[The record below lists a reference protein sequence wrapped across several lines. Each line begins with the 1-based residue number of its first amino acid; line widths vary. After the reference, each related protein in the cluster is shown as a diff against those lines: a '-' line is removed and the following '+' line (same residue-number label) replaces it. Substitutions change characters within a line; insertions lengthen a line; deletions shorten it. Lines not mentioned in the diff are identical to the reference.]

1 VPHRFRGAKL
11 ASLARMIR
19 SNWRLV
25 AAVVACAATFSNR
38 ARAAAPEPAP
48 WQPGVSAEQPRPEGR
63 ELNGHVFTPVV
74 NLIGP
79 FATTSFGSF
88 MLLGF
93 GSTNGSLTLQLPG
106 NPLPP
111 PQTFRGSVDY
121 AAVGGILSFEYAF
134 LRDFQARI
142 GLSETIYSGTTGA
155 SAAVVGSNARLGGNV
170 GLTAGLPI
178 GQSVRVA
185 AVIDA
190 SYAPRLGLVL
200 GPAIESAFAG
210 CSAGTANCRFDFD
223 QLFQQKN
230 VFTFQP
236 GVAASYAP
244 SRAVGLTGNVSY
256 VYNSTTAT
264 DLPTVS
270 QGGVAL
276 GAAVDFDFMGVS
288 RVPIGLQVNW
298 SSLFVFSNNE
308 NTGIGY
314 TDIGGG
320 IFYTGHKELSL
331 GIQVV
336 DRRFRVSPD
345 VDVSWN
351 NVVAF
356 IGLRYYWL

>member
-1 VPHRFRGAKL
+1 
-11 ASLARMIR
+11 M
-19 SNWRLV
+19 
-25 AAVVACAATFSNR
+25 
-38 ARAAAPEPAP
+38 
-48 WQPGVSAEQPRPEGR
+48 
-63 ELNGHVFTPVV
+63 FTPVV
-74 NLIGP
+74 NFTEP

-88 MLLGF
+88 MLLGA
-93 GSTNGSLTLQLPG
+93 GSTDGSLTLQLPG

-111 PQTFRGSVDY
+111 PQTFTGKVDY

-142 GLSETIYSGTTGA
+142 GISETIYSGTNGS

-178 GQSVRVA
+178 GNSVRVA
-185 AVIDA
+185 AVFDA

-200 GPAIESAFAG
+200 GPAIQSTFNA
-210 CSAGTANCRFDFD
+210 CSTGTANCKFDFD
-223 QLFQQKN
+223 QLFRQKN
-230 VFTFQP
+230 VLTVQP
-236 GVAASYAP
+236 GVAASWAP
-244 SRAVGLTGNVSY
+244 ARAVGLTGNISY

-270 QGGVAL
+270 QGGISL
-276 GAAVDFDFMGVS
+276 GTAVDFDFMAVS
-288 RVPIGLQVNW
+288 RVPIGLQLNW
-298 SSLFVFSNNE
+298 ASLFVFSNNE

-314 TDIGGG
+314 TDLGGG
-320 IFYTGHKELSL
+320 IFYTGRKELSL
-331 GIQVV
+331 GLQIV

-345 VDVSWN
+345 VEVSWK